1 MTRGETV
8 RLIYLLSTQEYQVIE
23 PPILSELKIENPQGL
38 DLNGYQVWR
47 NTPRFSYG
55 DISHN

>member
-1 MTRGETV
+1 MAASHLLLFLVYPV
-8 RLIYLLSTQEYQVIE
+8 RIFG
-23 PPILSELKIENPQGL
+23 QGICY
-38 DLNGYQVWR
+38 DSNTTKGFNYQVWR